1 MSSRLPAALSRRDLP
16 APELTALVLDGEA
29 YRLDDCA
36 APIDQ
41 VAGPLLRAAVLA
53 AELPA
58 RLIAEQH
65 TAAWVWG
72 ALPQPPGRHEGLRR
86 HHGAGAAGPRRA
98 PERAGGRHPARRHR
112 PALGRPRDD
121 PRCARRS
128 ISHGSS
134 PAGTSRRRG
143 SSPNCSRWPAV
154 SVVECARVM
163 NRRRNLPNKRIA
175 PRTASGLC
183 GAADRESVTIPLVF
197 RRRRGSAGGDAV

>member
-72 ALPQPPGRHEGLRR
+72 ALPQPPGRHEVC
-86 HHGAGAAGPRRA
+86 ADITARA
-98 PERAGGRHPARRHR
+98 R
-112 PALGRPRDD
+112 PALDARLSVREVVILHDD
-121 PRCARRS
+121 IVPLSGARVTTPLRTA
-128 ISHGSS
+128 IDLARFVARWDVEEARIVTELLAL
-134 PAGTSRRRG
+134 AG
-143 SSPNCSRWPAV
+143 C

-175 PRTASGLC
+175 LDRL
-183 GAADRESVTIPLVF
+183 ADCVGPPIGNR
-197 RRRRGSAGGDAV
+197 